1 MAENIDDLVS
11 AKAFADMERLNKL
24 LNDTVEKILV
34 INKNGIL
41 QEAAVSSSKGIK
53 ETSDA
58 VKKLADNN
66 EQLAT
71 TITEVKEAQ
80 VQATAAT
87 NTYTTAINNQQKA
100 ELKAQQEASAW
111 AAKQQVNTTKQTAQV
126 QQQIVSINSLTEA
139 NKRLRKERDALD
151 ISGNNNKIKLE
162 AINKKI
168 NENTALIIANTDA
181 AKKQAANVG
190 NYPKLMTQAAVS
202 TEKFTFS
209 LTKAWSGLRN
219 LAYIIPGL
227 GIAGIFDL
235 AFQAISP
242 LVSKVYELA
251 TGTKEAAKASMVLA
265 SAFEATEYKKAVTDV
280 NELRIN
286 IDLAKKGFLDK
297 TDVVNQYNKTLGES
311 LGKVTSLDEAEK
323 MLVKNGDAYIQMTL
337 LKAAANIALD
347 KAAEQY
353 VKAELVRQTEMKKV
367 KGASASYDGGQGGS
381 RGMFQDIIDL
391 NNNRGLGV
399 DAVKN
404 EVAGIKKEGD
414 EYIDVAKQFQQNSA
428 TIAKSLGID
437 FFGKEYDVKAKKVK
451 EARAKAIIDVKDTDD
466 PQALRKYY
474 EKVQKEQMQIL
485 GEMINDPESKKVFD
499 EFLLGEVLAGDQ
511 SVSEDKAASLAKDL
525 YAAIQAKAE
534 KLSIEVKLKLKR
546 DNMLKELQEIVQAVA
561 NTTEILGTISDI
573 QHDREMMK
581 INERDK
587 ALENSYDN
595 EKKAIE
601 ASGLSKEAKEKQL
614 MELEAK
620 REQQRKQTERER
632 IASERKRAQQQKA
645 FDIANIITSTAL
657 AVVKQLA
664 ATPLPAGAPFVAL
677 VAAAGVAQLARAIAA
692 PLPQYKHGTLD
703 HKGGLAIV
711 GDGGVSELVVEP
723 GGKAYMTAAK
733 ATIMDL
739 PAHTQVFN
747 QEQMMQGVNNLAFQ
761 KLGNGQKVTTDSM
774 TIAMLQSF
782 DEMTRDMKGIK
793 KAIGS
798 LELGL
803 TLEGDFARFLNKKNI
818 IS

>member
-151 ISGNNNKIKLE
+151 ISGNNNKIKIE
-162 AINKKI
+162 AINK
-168 NENTALIIANTDA
+168 ALERNNAMILSNSDA
-181 AKKQAANVG
+181 MKKQSANVG
-190 NYPKLMTQAAVS
+190 NYSSALNGI
-202 TEKFTFS
+202 
-209 LTKAWSGLRN
+209 WSGLRKIP
-219 LAYIIPGL
+219 YIVPGL
-227 GIAGIFDL
+227 GIAGIFDI
-235 AFQAISP
+235 AFNALTP
-242 LVSKVYELA
+242 LVEKVFSFA
-251 TGTKEAAKASMVLA
+251 TGLKNAAK
-265 SAFEATEYKKAVTDV
+265 SANMLGEAFSSSEYKQAVTDV

-286 IDLAKKGFLDK
+286 IDLAKQGFLDK
-297 TDVVNQYNKTLGES
+297 TDVLNQYNETLGKTLG
-311 LGKVTSLDEAEK
+311 KVSNLDEAEK
-323 MLVKNGDAYIQMTL
+323 MLVKNGDAYIKMTL
-337 LKAAANIALD
+337 LKAAANLALD
-347 KAAEQY
+347 NAAKKY
-353 VKAELVRQTEMKKV
+353 VEAELVRQKRTKELADANKP
-367 KGASASYDGGQGGS
+367 GGGGIGGS
-381 RGMFQDIIDL
+381 WDDIKDWASGRG
-391 NNNRGLGV
+391 RG
-399 DAVKN
+399 AVAIKN
-404 EVAGIKKEGD
+404 QVKEIKKDGD
-414 EYIDVAKQFQQNSA
+414 EFMDVAKGFQKDAA
-428 TIAKSLGID
+428 TIAESLNMD
-437 FFGKEYDVKAKKVK
+437 FFGKNGKSTGGKSARSSIGKGSKDTREK
-451 EARAKAIIDVKDTDD
+451 EAKEYLSEINALDREVQLMNEKTDADTIERIRKRLEEIKRLNAI
-466 PQALRKYY
+466 Y
-474 EKVQKEQMQIL
+474 
-485 GEMINDPESKKVFD
+485 
-499 EFLLGEVLAGDQ
+499 
-511 SVSEDKAASLAKDL
+511 AKDEL
-525 YAAIQAKAE
+525 DLIRENLDANEKIWAREEEEEKKLLDAKLQNLNTLADAI
-534 KLSIEVKLKLKR
+534 R
-546 DNMLKELQEIVQAVA
+546 
-561 NTTEILGTISDI
+561 NTTEILSAISDI
-573 QHDREMMK
+573 QYSREILK

-601 ASGLSKEAKEKQL
+601 ASGYSKEKKEKMM
-614 MELEAK
+614 MELDAK
-620 REQQRKQTERER
+620 REQQRKQIDRER
-632 IASERKRAQQQKA
+632 ITAERKRAMQQKA
-645 FDIANIITSTAL
+645 FDVAGIITATAL
-657 AVVKQLA
+657 ATVKQLA

-677 VAAAGVAQLARAIAA
+677 VLAAGAAQLARAIAA
-692 PLPQYKHGTLD
+692 PLPQYKHGTKD

-711 GDGGVSELVVEP
+711 GDGGESELVVEP
-723 GGKAYMTAAK
+723 SGNAYMTAAK